1 MHPSSSVQVKWLLEF
16 LLLPLDIPFSSHSR
30 VANYSENPQ
39 LIFDFFCLAHLTW
52 SGTFIF
58 YNSIE
63 HCRHRWTEFF
73 IFIVEV
79 TSMAESL
86 WALWRTKGSQLTV
99 SLVVE
104 SNEHWNFLSSNCLS
118 VKSHNC
124 FCLIFVFTC
133 SWLIFLCFCC
143 SRFIIITL
151 LCRTICGPVMFTLS
165 STLMIS

>member
-1 MHPSSSVQVKWLLEF
+1 MVISKAILGQLLISGVSPRLFWNSCIFHQVCKWSGCLEF
-16 LLLPLDIPFSSHSR
+16 LLLPLDVPCSSYSR
-30 VANYSENPQ
+30 VANYSDNPQ

-58 YNSIE
+58 YSSIE
-63 HCRHRWTEFF
+63 HGRHKWTEFF

-118 VKSHNC
+118 LKSHNC
-124 FCLIFVFTC
+124 FCLFFVFTWFMIDF
-133 SWLIFLCFCC
+133 SMFL
-143 SRFIIITL
+143 L
-151 LCRTICGPVMFTLS
+151 
-165 STLMIS
+165 